1 MGKKRKIDYI
11 IEERDKRRLIFRFY
25 PRQSSC
31 HSFGDEPPKSWDE
44 VYKVYYSYAIISQW
58 KLEPDSQW
66 ESDVKYYEHCD
77 ECSII
82 DEIAERCKLL
92 AEGKT
97 VFKGEHDGEEYTIKL
112 LNNEVHPF
120 GMGTSWTISRRNNI
134 YEFMLFDWD
143 NTGYRFFLEKDKLK
157 TFGEYL
163 SECCEYMLAHGDP
176 I

>member
-1 MGKKRKIDYI
+1 MSKKRKIDFVL
-11 IEERDKRRLIFRFY
+11 EESDTSKLIFRFY

-31 HSFGDEPPKSWDE
+31 HSFVDEPPKDWSD
-44 VYKVYYSYAIISQW
+44 VYKVYYSYSIIRVYKEDNW
-58 KLEPDSQW
+58 YKTLFNCR
-66 ESDVKYYEHCD
+66 CD

-97 VFKGEHDGEEYTIKL
+97 VFKGEHNGEEYTIKL

-120 GMGTSWTISRRNNI
+120 GMGTSWMISRRNNI
-134 YEFMLFDWD
+134 YEFRLFDWD
-143 NTGYRFFLEKDKLK
+143 DIGYRFCLKKDKLK
-157 TFGEYL
+157 AFGEYL

>member
-1 MGKKRKIDYI
+1 MSKKRKIDFVLR
-11 IEERDKRRLIFRFY
+11 ESDTSKLIFRFY

-31 HSFGDEPPKSWDE
+31 HSFGDEPPKDWSD
-44 VYKVYYSYAIISQW
+44 VYKVYYSYSIIRVYKEDNW
-58 KLEPDSQW
+58 YKTLFNCR
-66 ESDVKYYEHCD
+66 CD

-97 VFKGEHDGEEYTIKL
+97 VFKGEHNGEEYTIKL

-120 GMGTSWTISRRNNI
+120 GMGTSWMISRRNNI
-134 YEFMLFDWD
+134 YEFRLFDWD
-143 NTGYRFFLEKDKLK
+143 DIGYRFCLKKDKLK
-157 TFGEYL
+157 AFGEYL